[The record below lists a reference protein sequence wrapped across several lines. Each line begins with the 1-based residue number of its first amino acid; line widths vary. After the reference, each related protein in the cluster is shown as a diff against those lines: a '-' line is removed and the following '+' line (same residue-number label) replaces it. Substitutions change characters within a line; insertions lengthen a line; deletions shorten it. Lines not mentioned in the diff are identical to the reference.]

1 MNSILRTEPG
11 ICYECGMSGQTELHH
26 IIYGTGMRA
35 ISDREGL
42 TCYLCVECHR
52 GTNGVHG
59 KNGNALNRELK
70 RIAQQR
76 WEFLHSHEEWMNMIG
91 RNYID

>member
-1 MNSILRTEPG
+1 MAESILKTESG
-11 ICYECGMSGQTELHH
+11 ICFACGRSGYTETHH
-26 IIYGTGMRA
+26 IVYGSLRPIA
-35 ISDREGL
+35 DREGL
-42 TCYLCVECHR
+42 TCYLCLECHK

-76 WEFLHSHEEWMNMIG
+76 WEFLHSHEEWMKMIG
-91 RNYID
+91 RNYL

>member
-1 MNSILRTEPG
+1 MAESILKTESG
-11 ICYECGMSGQTELHH
+11 ICFACGRSGHTETHH

-42 TCYLCVECHR
+42 TCYLCRECHR

-59 KNGNALNRELK
+59 KNGNVLNRELK

-76 WEFLHSHEEWMNMIG
+76 WEYLHSHEEWMQMIG
-91 RNYID
+91 RDYT